1 MVFEKRCHFTPPQF
15 SIDNH
20 SHYVMA
26 SGPPHGQSIAA
37 SPLAPFYPAYCNK
50 ASPTYFTWVK
60 LTASDIHR
68 ALRSRPGYVNQQQ
81 QGQSPALL
89 LFYLNHPVQFVCVVG
104 IVVAF
109 DNHDRFWLFTIDD
122 SSGATIDVTCRKPDK
137 AEEPG
142 ELRPIRQN
150 GNDALAQAATGKARN
165 NNDDGS
171 LQETTTSIDVLSR
184 IGVGSVVK
192 VKGTISVF
200 RSVRQITLERLEI
213 VPDTSAEV
221 RFWIQRTQLLTDVLS
236 KPWKLSAERQ
246 KQLLKEAEGEAED
259 GKEQAARRV
268 KRLAKERRR
277 EKRHAEKIAKAYE
290 AEERQRNRVA
300 EEMRQ
305 HGLGRRV

>member
-1 MVFEKRCHFTPPQF
+1 
-15 SIDNH
+15 
-20 SHYVMA
+20 
-26 SGPPHGQSIAA
+26 
-37 SPLAPFYPAYCNK
+37 
-50 ASPTYFTWVK
+50 VK

-68 ALRSRPGYVNQQQ
+68 ALRSWPGYVNHNNLASQRQQR
-81 QGQSPALL
+81 QSPALL
-89 LFYLNHPVQFVCVVG
+89 LFYLNHPVQFVCIVG

-109 DNHDRFWLFTIDD
+109 DNHDRFWLFTVDD

-137 AEEPG
+137 AEEPD
-142 ELRPIRQN
+142 EHRPIQQN
-150 GNDALAQAATGKARN
+150 GNDALTQAATGKARN

-171 LQETTTSIDVLSR
+171 LQETSASMDVLSR

-192 VKGTISVF
+192 VKGTISTF
-200 RSVRQITLERLEI
+200 RSVRQIALERLEI

-246 KQLLKEAEGEAED
+246 KQLLKEAQGEAED
-259 GKEQAARRV
+259 GKERAARRV

-290 AEERQRNRVA
+290 AEERQRRRVA

-305 HGLGRRV
+305 HGLE